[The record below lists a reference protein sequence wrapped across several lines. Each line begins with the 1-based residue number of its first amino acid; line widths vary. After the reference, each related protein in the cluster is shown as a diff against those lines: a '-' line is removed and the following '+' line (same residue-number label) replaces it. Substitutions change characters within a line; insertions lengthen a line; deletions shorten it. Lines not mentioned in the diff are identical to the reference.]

1 MTVLRKPPVQG
12 EGERNTVLD
21 RTVTINTP
29 AIDEE
34 ATDDEEFSKGFD
46 GQDGGL
52 TTLRW
57 SQRDRKAPDYF
68 VHQELT
74 LINMIHFR
82 VGMHWFDLLIDECLI
97 VLKYEL
103 ITNDLIKI
111 LVVFEIN
118 LSNNAIL
125 SEKLNIKSFFN
136 KRLLFFQNLK

>member
-1 MTVLRKPPVQG
+1 MIT
-12 EGERNTVLD
+12 
-21 RTVTINTP
+21 NTP

-34 ATDDEEFSKGFD
+34 TTVDEEFVQGFV

-52 TTLRW
+52 TALRR

-68 VHQELT
+68 VNQELT
-74 LINMIHFR
+74 LINMIYFR
-82 VGMHWFDLLIDECLI
+82 VAMCWFDILIDDCLI

-111 LVVFEIN
+111 LVVFFELN

-125 SEKLNIKSFFN
+125 SEKLIITTIFDKSFFSF
-136 KRLLFFQNLK
+136 RI

>member
-1 MTVLRKPPVQG
+1 MRKSQVQS
-12 EGERNTVLD
+12 EDERNRVLD
-21 RTVTINTP
+21 RNVITNTP

-34 ATDDEEFSKGFD
+34 TTVDEEFVQGFV

-52 TTLRW
+52 TALRR

-68 VHQELT
+68 VNQELT
-74 LINMIHFR
+74 LINMIYFR
-82 VGMHWFDLLIDECLI
+82 VAMCWFDILIDDCLI

-111 LVVFEIN
+111 LVVFFELN

-125 SEKLNIKSFFN
+125 SEKLIIKTFFDKSFFSF
-136 KRLLFFQNLK
+136 RI

>member
-1 MTVLRKPPVQG
+1 LTVLRKPPVQG

-52 TTLRW
+52 TTLRR
-57 SQRDRKAPDYF
+57 SQAPDYF